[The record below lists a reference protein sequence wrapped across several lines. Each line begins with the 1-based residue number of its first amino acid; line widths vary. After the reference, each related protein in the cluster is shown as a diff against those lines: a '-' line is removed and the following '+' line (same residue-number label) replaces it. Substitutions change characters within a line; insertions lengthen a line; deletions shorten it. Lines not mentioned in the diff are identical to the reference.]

1 LKSSVFKDEYI
12 EYPMAIITLS
22 ALAKTDYKPELNLA
36 PKDSF
41 EKRKDQVEYP
51 SEIFLFLQPKL
62 YPELEHIVYR

>member
-22 ALAKTDYKPELNLA
+22 ALANTDYKPELNLA

-51 SEIFLFLQPKL
+51 SEIFLFLQPEAI
-62 YPELEHIVYR
+62 P